1 MNYCKV
7 YGFIMKKILIIHTN
21 YQNLGGEDTAVENE
35 KYFLS
40 QYYDVKTLYFQNDVE
55 SFFSQAVAFLTNRN
69 RQSMSVLQNEID
81 KFNPDLAYVHN
92 TWFKGSLGIFDV
104 LEKNNIKT
112 FLKLHN
118 FRYHCTKSFFS
129 LNHLS
134 NKNLTSP
141 KLGQNTIYC
150 LACGAN
156 SESLGFFNK
165 YYSTSY
171 IKSFLVNLY
180 GKKYFEYLKKSNI
193 KIFVLTNFHRKYLLE
208 IGVQEKRVVIFPNYL
223 PKLQNSDETS
233 SKNDNYLVYA
243 GRVSEEKGVRKL
255 IESFLEAETKN
266 FHLKIIG
273 NGPILQMLKEKYK
286 NLEYSRIVFLGEI
299 ENHKVLDI
307 IKNSK
312 GVITS
317 TKLLEG
323 QPMLLC
329 EASILG
335 VPSIFP
341 KSGGISEF
349 FPENYDLSFDQFDYN
364 QLKSKINYLT
374 SGKDFSN
381 QESVD
386 IKNQKSSG
394 DRNKEY
400 IEKYLDKKKLQI
412 SFEEY
417 LNE

>member
-1 MNYCKV
+1 
-7 YGFIMKKILIIHTN
+7 MKKILIIHTN

-40 QYYDVKTLYFQNDVE
+40 QYYDVKTIYFQNDVQ
-55 SFFSQAVAFLTNRN
+55 SFLSQAVAFLTNRN
-69 RQSMSVLQNEID
+69 RQSMRVLQNEID

-104 LEKNNIKT
+104 LKKNNIKT

-129 LNHLS
+129 SNHLS

-141 KLGQNTIYC
+141 KSDQNTIYC

-223 PKLQNSDETS
+223 PKLQNSDENS
-233 SKNDNYLVYA
+233 SKSDNYLVYA

-255 IESFLEAETKN
+255 IESFLEAETRN

-273 NGPILQMLKEKYK
+273 NGPILQVLKEKYK
-286 NLEYSRIVFLGEI
+286 NLEYPKIDFLGEI

-349 FPENYDLSFDQFDYN
+349 FPKNYDLSFDQFDYN
-364 QLKSKINYLT
+364 QLRSKINYLT
-374 SGKDFSN
+374 SGENFSN
-381 QESVD
+381 QKVVD
-386 IKNQKSSG
+386 IKNKKSIG

-400 IEKYLDKKKLQI
+400 IEKYLDKNKLQI

-417 LNE
+417 LSE

>member
-1 MNYCKV
+1 
-7 YGFIMKKILIIHTN
+7 MKKILIIHTN

-40 QYYDVKTLYFQNDVE
+40 QYYDVKTLYFQNDIQ
-55 SFFSQAVAFLTNRN
+55 SFFSQAVAFLTNKN
-69 RQSMSVLQNEID
+69 RQSMRVLQSEID

-104 LEKNNIKT
+104 LKKNNIKI

-129 LNHLS
+129 SNHLS

-141 KLGQNTIYC
+141 KSDQNTIYC
-150 LACGAN
+150 LACGSN

-208 IGVQEKRVVIFPNYL
+208 IGVQEKRVVIFPNYQ
-223 PKLQNSDETS
+223 PKLQNSDENS
-233 SKNDNYLVYA
+233 SKSDNYLVYA

-255 IESFLEAETKN
+255 IESFLEAETRN

-273 NGPILQMLKEKYK
+273 NGPILQVLKEKYK
-286 NLEYSRIVFLGEI
+286 NLEYPRIDFLGEI

-349 FPENYDLSFDQFDYN
+349 FPKNYDLSFEQFNYN
-364 QLKSKINYLT
+364 QLRSKINYLT
-374 SGKDFSN
+374 SGENFSN
-381 QESVD
+381 QKVVD
-386 IKNQKSSG
+386 IKNKKSIG

-400 IEKYLDKKKLQI
+400 IEKYLDKNKLQI

>member
-1 MNYCKV
+1 
-7 YGFIMKKILIIHTN
+7 MKKILIIHTN

-35 KYFLS
+35 KYLLS
-40 QYYDVKTLYFQNDVE
+40 QYYDVKTLYFQNDVD

-104 LEKNNIKT
+104 LKKNNIKT

-129 LNHLS
+129 SNHLS
-134 NKNLTSP
+134 NKNLASP
-141 KLGQNTIYC
+141 KLGQNKIYC

-180 GKKYFEYLKKSNI
+180 GRKYFEYLKKGNI

-208 IGVQEKRVVIFPNYL
+208 IGVEEKRVVVFPNYL

-233 SKNDNYLVYA
+233 SKTDNYLVYA
-243 GRVSEEKGVRKL
+243 GRVSEEKGVEEL
-255 IESFLEAETKN
+255 IESFLEAETRKY
-266 FHLKIIG
+266 HLKIIG
-273 NGPILQMLKEKYK
+273 NGPILQLLKEKYK
-286 NLEYSRIVFLGEI
+286 NLEYPRIDFLGEI

-349 FPENYDLSFDQFDYN
+349 FPENYDLSFVQFDYN

-386 IKNQKSSG
+386 IKNQKSPG